1 MLFRIRPTVR
11 HILDMAP
18 RFLYPDQQTSGA
30 GRHNIKPSGVYFKI
44 HAAVETPKENRHNSQ
59 CNRNETILYTTHQQ
73 PVLLSALF
81 AAWAHL
87 IANIYP
93 NFITRRIRPNSSLHI
108 GEARHGTNCLNEL
121 GLL

>member
-1 MLFRIRPTVR
+1 
-11 HILDMAP
+11 MAP

-81 AAWAHL
+81 AARAHL
-87 IANIYP
+87 IANIHP
-93 NFITRRIRPNSSLHI
+93 NFLHAAYDPTAI
-108 GEARHGTNCLNEL
+108 FIPAGEARHGTNCLNEL